1 MGNIVS
7 NLGQDDGEAGMNRLI
22 SDQDEQSREQK
33 VDVTDGDFSSYP
45 EGDDMA
51 ALEVL
56 PIGRSG
62 KSTRSAPSRPGVD
75 RAAAATSATPP
86 FIWATSMLPASP
98 PMLSRDS
105 PSPRQEALFHE
116 TEERQMLSRRNAVAL
131 ETVHLQ
137 PQIEAQAT
145 RYGSSGRCS
154 FFSWSLVL
162 ASAVLSLVS
171 TVLGVV
177 TWKLLGEDISFD
189 VGQNASAMMR
199 LLFDHNVSSD
209 TAPRSASSD
218 AAAGTPSDGAE
229 SVLP

>member
-1 MGNIVS
+1 MEYAPARPLWTLPYYSSIADLS
-7 NLGQDDGEAGMNRLI
+7 FRLRGHSLPLVI
-22 SDQDEQSREQK
+22 S
-33 VDVTDGDFSSYP
+33 FS
-45 EGDDMA
+45 
-51 ALEVL
+51 
-56 PIGRSG
+56 
-62 KSTRSAPSRPGVD
+62 
-75 RAAAATSATPP
+75 
-86 FIWATSMLPASP
+86 
-98 PMLSRDS
+98 
-105 PSPRQEALFHE
+105 E
-116 TEERQMLSRRNAVAL
+116 TAVANAVVDSISL
-131 ETVHLQ
+131 FCVIWSSDKRRMGYFRNTV
-137 PQIEAQAT
+137 EAQAT

-177 TWKLLGEDISFD
+177 TWKLLGEDIGFD

-199 LLFDHNVSSD
+199 LLFHPNVSSN